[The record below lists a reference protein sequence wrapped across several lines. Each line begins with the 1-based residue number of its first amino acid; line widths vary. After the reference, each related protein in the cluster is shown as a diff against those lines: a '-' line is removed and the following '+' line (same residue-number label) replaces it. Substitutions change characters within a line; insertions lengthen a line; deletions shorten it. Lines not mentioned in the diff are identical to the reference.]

1 MTTGLIEAQWTDL
14 TPSERQAIRKLVQEP
29 KAAYGKQK
37 SEKH

>member
-1 MTTGLIEAQWTDL
+1 MTTGLIEAKWTDL
-14 TPSERQAIRKLVQEP
+14 TPSERQAIRKLVQKL